1 MTTDG
6 RFASSLTR
14 FALLSIL
21 NSWRRQPSNCAA
33 DGRLELSAQV
43 APWPAPELV
52 YRRPETR
59 CGWPPSSSFA
69 ASIRAFGE
77 PCFVL
82 RPASELVPPPPRFT
96 PPSPAVARSSATG
109 HPFMPPLAHVREN
122 KRTREKMQR
131 RKKRKEIGIDS
142 YSFYNISLT
151 RAAAT
156 KSTTSS
162 GVAWVWMT
170 EDAVTGDELR
180 RGRPRRAPGIAD
192 SGDELQRGHR
202 GLRRRASAWR
212 EARTAEDVAA
222 ATSPAWGAT
231 TEDAADNDVVAG
243 LLPGAPAPPSPST
256 APPLTPTSGSIRV
269 ASRRA
274 LRQRPN
280 SITGPLQSPPSSL
293 AVDPAANPGLHPI
306 HLPLRGAK
314 RQDGVQR
321 AC

>member
-96 PPSPAVARSSATG
+96 PPVRSTSRCGWSPRSSTSPLIRSSAG
-109 HPFMPPLAHVREN
+109 AKASRCIARPCVRVRQPLAVVTRPSTNWFTPPPARLFCQWPPICTALVRC
-122 KRTREKMQR
+122 KLVYHRPPIAAVAGRREVVR
-131 RKKRKEIGIDS
+131 
-142 YSFYNISLT
+142 Y
-151 RAAAT
+151 
-156 KSTTSS
+156 
-162 GVAWVWMT
+162 
-170 EDAVTGDELR
+170 
-180 RGRPRRAPGIAD
+180 RPPI
-192 SGDELQRGHR
+192 H
-202 GLRRRASAWR
+202 
-212 EARTAEDVAA
+212 A
-222 ATSPAWGAT
+222 ATSSCAGEQANER
-231 TEDAADNDVVAG
+231 EDAEEEEKKGNRD
-243 LLPGAPAPPSPST
+243 
-256 APPLTPTSGSIRV
+256 
-269 ASRRA
+269 
-274 LRQRPN
+274 
-280 SITGPLQSPPSSL
+280 
-293 AVDPAANPGLHPI
+293 
-306 HLPLRGAK
+306 
-314 RQDGVQR
+314 
-321 AC
+321 